1 MIFVFCLFACLF
13 VFWSQQTESVVQSNL
28 GSTSSWQLKVTIFRV
43 LLMVLL
49 LKTRVVMEIT
59 EGLIL
64 SDGLMAL
71 QNDSERPLI
80 KVQPLLQRGPK
91 GISMPLLVLFVK

>member
-1 MIFVFCLFACLF
+1 MIFVLFLFVCF

-80 KVQPLLQRGPK
+80 
-91 GISMPLLVLFVK
+91 

>member
-1 MIFVFCLFACLF
+1 MIFVLCLFVCF

-49 LKTRVVMEIT
+49 LKPRVVMEIT

-80 KVQPLLQRGPK
+80 
-91 GISMPLLVLFVK
+91 

>member
-1 MIFVFCLFACLF
+1 MIFVLCLLICF

-80 KVQPLLQRGPK
+80 
-91 GISMPLLVLFVK
+91 

>member
-80 KVQPLLQRGPK
+80 
-91 GISMPLLVLFVK
+91 

>member
-1 MIFVFCLFACLF
+1 MIFVLCLLICF

-49 LKTRVVMEIT
+49 LKPRVVMEIT

-64 SDGLMAL
+64 CDGLMAL

-80 KVQPLLQRGPK
+80 
-91 GISMPLLVLFVK
+91 

>member
-1 MIFVFCLFACLF
+1 MIFVLCLFVCF

-80 KVQPLLQRGPK
+80 
-91 GISMPLLVLFVK
+91 